1 MKTESKRF
9 ALFQRVALARDFP
22 EQSLCEGDLAT
33 VVDHHPA
40 PHGQDDGYSLEVF
53 NAIGE
58 TIAVIVAD
66 ESDIQALRSDK
77 VLNARAW
84 AAAA

>member
-1 MKTESKRF
+1 MKTETKKF
-9 ALFQRVALARDFP
+9 ALFQRVALTRDFP
-22 EQSLCEGDLAT
+22 KLNLREGDLAT
-33 VVDHHPA
+33 IVDHHPA
-40 PHGQDDGYSLEVF
+40 PPGQDDGYSLEVF

-58 TIAVIVAD
+58 TIAVIVVN
-66 ESDIQALRSDK
+66 ESDIQALRPDE